1 MNEMEKYNMEKEVE
15 VKEKKHIK
23 IAGITLWRIVAYFII
38 YSVAGFIIET
48 IFGVLTKG
56 VLESRKSFLYGPF
69 SVSYTHLTLP
79 TNSRV

>member
-1 MNEMEKYNMEKEVE
+1 MEKEVE

-69 SVSYTHLTLP
+69 AVYMDLEQF
-79 TNSRV
+79 

>member
-1 MNEMEKYNMEKEVE
+1 MEKEVE

-56 VLESRKSFLYGPF
+56 VLE
-69 SVSYTHLTLP
+69 YTVLFAVYMDLEQF
-79 TNSRV
+79 